1 MILFSG
7 MFSLSVWKSNGCSFK
22 SPYSGQTQVVF
33 FTWPFSNLVAAMV
46 VSVFLSGN
54 AMFFVKEISPDL
66 LIASDMELSL
76 ELFTGPITGNITTL
90 NLLSETR
97 NKAAQNFDIRKLKKN
112 KITYTIIFLIKF
124 TIIFIKQTSFF
135 PDARRFIDLF

>member
-66 LIASDMELSL
+66 LIASDIELSL
-76 ELFTGPITGNITTL
+76 ELFTGPITVNITTL

-97 NKAAQNFDIRKLKKN
+97 NKQSC
-112 KITYTIIFLIKF
+112 TKF
-124 TIIFIKQTSFF
+124 
-135 PDARRFIDLF
+135 

>member
-1 MILFSG
+1 
-7 MFSLSVWKSNGCSFK
+7 
-22 SPYSGQTQVVF
+22 
-33 FTWPFSNLVAAMV
+33 MV

-97 NKAAQNFDIRKLKKN
+97 NKAAQNFDIRKLKK
-112 KITYTIIFLIKF
+112 
-124 TIIFIKQTSFF
+124 KQNYIHHNISHKVH
-135 PDARRFIDLF
+135 DNIY

>member
-7 MFSLSVWKSNGCSFK
+7 MLSLSVWKSNGCSLK

-66 LIASDMELSL
+66 LIASDIELSL
-76 ELFTGPITGNITTL
+76 ELFTGPITVNITTL

-97 NKAAQNFDIRKLKKN
+97 NKQSC
-112 KITYTIIFLIKF
+112 TKF
-124 TIIFIKQTSFF
+124 
-135 PDARRFIDLF
+135 

>member
-7 MFSLSVWKSNGCSFK
+7 MFSLSVWKSNSCSFK

-135 PDARRFIDLF
+135 LDARRFIDLF